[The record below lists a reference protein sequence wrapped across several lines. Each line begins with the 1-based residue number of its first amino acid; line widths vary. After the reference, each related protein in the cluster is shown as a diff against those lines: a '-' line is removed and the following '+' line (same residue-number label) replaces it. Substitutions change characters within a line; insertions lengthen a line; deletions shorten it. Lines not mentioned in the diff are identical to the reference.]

1 MSWNGFVQSEELG
14 WVCAKWGAWL
24 QMQGEEL
31 ALAGCR
37 GQVADSMWEGLLVLS
52 DGSRPHQSSL
62 RSPGWPES
70 PLHILQRLAQT
81 APVQHST
88 IKSPHSEDR
97 QTPD

>member
-62 RSPGWPES
+62 RSPA
-70 PLHILQRLAQT
+70 LAR
-81 APVQHST
+81 VST
-88 IKSPHSEDR
+88 PHSAETCSNGACPA
-97 QTPD
+97 QHH